1 VNFTKLAL
9 RYSEGLRK
17 DEVAGALKRV
27 VAKLGELLASGAD
40 VEVQLAHVARL
51 FGRGRRV
58 LVLFEPGFAPPGE
71 AAAAQRDAARSRP
84 ATATGAGSRPAT
96 GAGSRPAAGAGA
108 RPATGAAGA
117 RPGTAQS
124 GASAAGGAALRM
136 LVRNG
141 GGDARGSLRSNVP
154 LPGEEEAAPG
164 GGGQGARG
172 GGAGPRDALRAPG
185 AAGPRLGGSV
195 RSGAGGA
202 GRGGGR
208 GAPGDAGEER
218 GGAAARRGDGGRGA
232 RAARVY
238 ALRAVDEEEGEEGE
252 GGWDDGE
259 LSPGARGRIA
269 RWLLDAAE
277 PLPRPAA
284 RGGAPL
290 RFPATPVY
298 KDRPSSSAAS
308 ITSTLRPKTADSRA
322 SSFTPSMAALAA
334 SAQRRFHEA
343 LHL

>member
-117 RPGTAQS
+117 RPGTAHS

>member
-1 VNFTKLAL
+1 
-9 RYSEGLRK
+9 
-17 DEVAGALKRV
+17 
-27 VAKLGELLASGAD
+27 
-40 VEVQLAHVARL
+40 
-51 FGRGRRV
+51 
-58 LVLFEPGFAPPGE
+58 
-71 AAAAQRDAARSRP
+71 
-84 ATATGAGSRPAT
+84 
-96 GAGSRPAAGAGA
+96 
-108 RPATGAAGA
+108 
-117 RPGTAQS
+117 
-124 GASAAGGAALRM
+124 M

-252 GGWDDGE
+252 GMAPMAPEEGEEGEEGWDDGE